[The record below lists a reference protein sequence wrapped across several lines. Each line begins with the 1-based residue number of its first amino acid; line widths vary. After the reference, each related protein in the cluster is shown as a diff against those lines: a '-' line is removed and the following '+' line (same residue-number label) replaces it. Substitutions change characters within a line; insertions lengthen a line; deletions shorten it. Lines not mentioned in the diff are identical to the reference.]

1 MRRKQSIMV
10 SGFLS
15 GNLKSKIQ
23 NLKWAGIITVG
34 VTLAMCGAVAEAQQ
48 AKKIPRVGFL
58 LAGGAPSPA
67 PARPIPTVES
77 FRQGLR
83 ELGYVE
89 GKNIIV
95 EYRAAGGKF
104 ERLPDLAAELVRL
117 KVDVVVTAGT
127 PSIRAAQH
135 ATNII
140 PIVMAN
146 VGDPIAAGFGR
157 YGVRSS
163 TEALPNHASLFPLTF
178 LAALTIRP
186 TVVKCIPKYFPIC

>member
-1 MRRKQSIMV
+1 MRELIP
-10 SGFLS
+10 
-15 GNLKSKIQ
+15 NLAAVV
-23 NLKWAGIITVG
+23 LVCL
-34 VTLAMCGAVAEAQQ
+34 LAHTAEAQQ

-58 LAGGAPSPA
+58 MAGSTPSPT
-67 PARPIPTVES
+67 PARPSPTVES

-95 EYRAAGGKF
+95 EYRYAGGKF
-104 ERLPDLAAELVRL
+104 ERLPALAAELVRL
-117 KVDVVVTAGT
+117 KVDVIVTGGT

-146 VGDPIAAGFGR
+146 VGDPIAQVF
-157 YGVRSS
+157 V
-163 TEALPNHASLFPLTF
+163 ASLARPGGNITGFPNLSP
-178 LAALTIRP
+178 ALS
-186 TVVKCIPKYFPIC
+186 PKGLELLKGV

>member
-1 MRRKQSIMV
+1 MRKLIAHVVALVLISLLGH
-10 SGFLS
+10 SADTHL
-15 GNLKSKIQ
+15 
-23 NLKWAGIITVG
+23 
-34 VTLAMCGAVAEAQQ
+34 AEAQQ
-48 AKKIPRVGFL
+48 AKKVPRVGYL
-58 LAGGAPSPA
+58 LSGSAPSPA
-67 PARPIPTVES
+67 PARPNPTVES

-95 EYRAAGGKF
+95 EYRYAEGKF

-117 KVDVVVTAGT
+117 KVDVIVTGGT

-146 VGDPIAAGFGR
+146 VGDPIAQGF
-157 YGVRSS
+157 V
-163 TEALPNHASLFPLTF
+163 ASL
-178 LAALTIRP
+178 ARP
-186 TVVKCIPKYFPIC
+186 GGNITGFTNLSPDLLLSPWYRRHSAHERTPAPEPGVSECAREV

>member
-58 LAGGAPSPA
+58 LPGGTPSPA
-67 PARPIPTVES
+67 PARPNPTVES

-95 EYRAAGGKF
+95 EYRYAGGKF

-117 KVDVVVTAGT
+117 KVDVIVTGGT
-127 PSIRAAQH
+127 PSIRA
-135 ATNII
+135 
-140 PIVMAN
+140 
-146 VGDPIAAGFGR
+146 
-157 YGVRSS
+157 
-163 TEALPNHASLFPLTF
+163 
-178 LAALTIRP
+178 
-186 TVVKCIPKYFPIC
+186 